1 MIVYM
6 GIRERLK
13 CAPRL
18 IARSIRSEW
27 EKILFGVKGKTLT
40 KRIRNFDCKVPLFG
54 GVERLKYLPL
64 EKILPKGRES
74 IFPHK
79 TRAKLKVKR
88 NGGIMVN
95 RQETKKAAPDVSG
108 IGNGSGIISQA
119 IESNTQ
125 ANYKGNG
132 QRRQVPKVSD
142 YLERG
147 AEKAT
152 STQELQQLV
161 GCATVR
167 QLRQMVE
174 DERRNGVLILSSTA
188 GGYYLP
194 DTGQKGRAEIQ
205 RYLATMCARA
215 TAIIQATEAARKA
228 LYILDGQIDM
238 EDGQ

>member
-1 MIVYM
+1 M
-6 GIRERLK
+6 
-13 CAPRL
+13 
-18 IARSIRSEW
+18 
-27 EKILFGVKGKTLT
+27 T
-40 KRIRNFDCKVPLFG
+40 KRTRNFDCKVPLFR

-95 RQETKKAAPDVSG
+95 RQETKKAAHDGANIES
-108 IGNGSGIISQA
+108 GNGIASTTT
-119 IESNTQ
+119 ETNTQ

-132 QRRQVPKVSD
+132 QRTQAPKVSD

-147 AEKAT
+147 AENAT
-152 STQELQQLV
+152 STKELVQLLEC
-161 GCATVR
+161 GSTR

-174 DERRNGVLILSSTA
+174 DERRSGVLILSSTA

-194 DTGQKGRAEIQ
+194 DTGQKGRTEIQ

-215 TAIIQATEAARKA
+215 TAIIQATESARKA
-228 LYILDGQIDM
+228 LHILDGQIDL